1 MKRLFPILLLMMLIL
16 TLALVGCGG
25 GKGSSAPP
33 TIDYSITMW
42 GSQGT
47 GNGQFYQPRYIAID
61 TVNNFIYVTDT
72 IGNNLDGNHR
82 VQKFD
87 MNGNYLMQWGTKG
100 TGDGQFGD
108 PMGIAVDAS
117 GYVYVADFFNQRI
130 QKFDSNGVYQKEFKS
145 AASYFEGVAVDKDG
159 NIYITMPAHGVV
171 EKYDS
176 DGNIL
181 WSSTAFS
188 GPEGIAVDSTNNV
201 VYVAD
206 HNAYC
211 IKRLNTDNGEVI
223 TTWGLKGDGPDKNG
237 IDGDGYFY
245 YPLGVAV
252 DAAGYV
258 YVAETNNARIQ
269 KFRPD
274 GTFISKWGSK
284 GSLYGQY
291 KSPEGIVF
299 DKAGYLYVAD
309 TANCRIQRFKPE

>member
-1 MKRLFPILLLMMLIL
+1 MKRLFPIPLIVMLIL
-16 TLALVGCGG
+16 TLAFAGCGG
-25 GKGSSAPP
+25 GKGGRAPTP

-47 GNGQFYQPRYIAID
+47 GNGQFYQPRYIAVD

-72 IGNNLDGNHR
+72 IGNNLAGNHR

-159 NIYITMPAHGVV
+159 NIYVTMPAHGVV

-176 DGNIL
+176 VGNVL

-188 GPEGIAVDSTNNV
+188 CPEGIAVDSTNNV
-201 VYVAD
+201 VYVVD

-211 IKRLNTDNGEVI
+211 IKKLNVSDGTVEI
-223 TTWGLKGDGPDKNG
+223 TWGSIG
-237 IDGDGYFY
+237 DGDGEFN
-245 YPLGVAV
+245 YPQAVAV
-252 DAAGYV
+252 DASGYV
-258 YVAETNNARIQ
+258 YVTETNNARIQ
-269 KFRPD
+269 KFQFD